1 MLLYL
6 FFFSSRR
13 RHTRCALVTGVQTC
27 ALPIFKAA
35 PGYEHALAA
44 ALGDDLEAAIC
55 PEGKRYWI
63 VAAPQEV
70 DPALPPGCTALADHV
85 TAPDELTRRLLQIA
99 VTEKDEGQPLAVGQR
114 LVTLEGKLR
123 RWDGYIA
130 TEGGAAAAER
140 LIRLN
145 RLEAI
150 ED

>member
-1 MLLYL
+1 MR
-6 FFFSSRR
+6 SSDSSSE
-13 RHTRCALVTGVQTC
+13 GWSS
-27 ALPIFKAA
+27 
-35 PGYEHALAA
+35 
-44 ALGDDLEAAIC
+44 DLEV
-55 PEGKRYWI
+55 G
-63 VAAPQEV
+63 
-70 DPALPPGCTALADHV
+70 PALPPGCNALDDHV
-85 TAPDELTRRLLQIA
+85 ATPDELTRRLLQIA

-150 ED
+150 EDLRPKSADQVETADASLTAAGKAAQQAGEQMATNRTNTEEHTSELQS